1 MALFDFLKKRKKKAK
16 EEAKKVKKPEASAE
30 AHSHESQGDEEER
43 VPQTSFVGDVVMD
56 EFVLE
61 TPHVT
66 ERARALSEI
75 GQYTFRV
82 YPNATKNAIKK
93 SVEKLYNVHVT
104 DVRVTKVHEK
114 KRRRGLTEGV
124 KKGYK
129 KAVVAL
135 RKGEAID
142 IF

>member
-1 MALFDFLKKRKKKAK
+1 MALFDFLKRKKKQEK
-16 EEAKKVKKPEASAE
+16 EDARKAEKKETSQDSPAHEHEEGESSKP
-30 AHSHESQGDEEER
+30 
-43 VPQTSFVGDVVMD
+43 TSFSNDVAID

-66 ERARALSEI
+66 ERARMLSEI
-75 GQYTFRV
+75 GQYTFRGHSG
-82 YPNATKNAIKK
+82 ATKAGIKK
-93 SVEKLYNVHVT
+93 SVEKLYGVHVT
-104 DVRVTKVHEK
+104 DIRITKTHEK

-135 RKGEAID
+135 QAGEAID